1 MRDVFY
7 TGKFRKDF
15 KAAIKR
21 GLNMS
26 LIQSVMKDIENEVSL
41 DPKYKDHLLS
51 GNYIGHSEC
60 HIQSDWLLI
69 YLLEPGQV
77 TFVRTGTHA
86 DLF

>member
-1 MRDVFY
+1 MRDAFY
-7 TGKFRKDF
+7 TGKFRNDF

-21 GLNMS
+21 GYNMS

-41 DPKYKDHLLS
+41 DPKYKDHPLS
-51 GNYIGHSEC
+51 GNYLGHSEC
-60 HIQSDWLLI
+60 HLQPDWLLI
-69 YLLEPGQV
+69 YLLESGQV